1 MRAGDWKLQVEARR
15 DKKWLY
21 DLGEDPTEQTNLAGS
36 RPDKLAELL
45 ALLEQ
50 HHAGARDL
58 LWQPTTERPIAV
70 DKTLAKRLQP
80 GDEVVYWSN

>member
-1 MRAGDWKLQVEARR
+1 MEARR

-21 DLGEDPTEQTNLAGS
+21 DLANDPTEQINLAGS

-50 HHAGARDL
+50 HRTGARDL

-70 DKTLAKRLQP
+70 DKTGAERFQL